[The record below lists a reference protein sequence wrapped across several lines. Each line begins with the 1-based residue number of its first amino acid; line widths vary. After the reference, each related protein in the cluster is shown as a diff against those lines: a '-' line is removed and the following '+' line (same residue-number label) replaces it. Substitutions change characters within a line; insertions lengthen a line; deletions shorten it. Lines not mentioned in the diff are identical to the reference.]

1 MKNNFN
7 KMKKKKS
14 WVFND
19 VRMIIHYFSVV
30 ELRIIFFSLFIDDIV
45 INDSSISSINT
56 FYLMS
61 KVFHMKTLGDL

>member
-1 MKNNFN
+1 
-7 KMKKKKS
+7 
-14 WVFND
+14 
-19 VRMIIHYFSVV
+19 MIIHYFSVV
-30 ELRIIFFSLFIDDIV
+30 KLIRIIFFSLFIDDIV